1 MNEIIKRV
9 AFALVTAPIFVA
21 LLWLG
26 GWYMTILILVI
37 GWGIQYEI
45 GMMTRKAE
53 LPVNW
58 FIALSGGT
66 LIILALHIPFVSIWL
81 LFLMLLLIVMETI
94 DMKNGNPGRILS
106 TLFCT
111 IYAPL
116 GLYCFLS
123 LRAMGGTNGGGFSL
137 CLALVLMIWGSDTFA
152 FFGGKQ
158 FGKHVLAPVI
168 SPHKTWEGFWLGFL
182 GAAVGLLIVIFS
194 MSKYYPVH
202 GWNNVALVIIVGTF
216 GPIGDL
222 AESRFKRWVG
232 VKDSGTVF
240 PGHGGFFDRFDSFL
254 LSGIAMFLYLKIVG
268 LATLY
273 GLF

>member
-1 MNEIIKRV
+1 MSEITKRI
-9 AFALVTAPIFVA
+9 AFALATAPVFVA

-26 GWYMTILILVI
+26 GWYLTILILII

-45 GMMTRKAE
+45 GVMAGKSDM
-53 LPVNW
+53 PVNW
-58 FIALSGGT
+58 YVVFLSGT

-81 LFLMLLLIVMETI
+81 LFLLVLLIVMETI
-94 DMKNGNPGRILS
+94 DVENGGPRRILS
-106 TLFCT
+106 TLFCS

-116 GLYCFLS
+116 GLYSFLS

-152 FFGGKQ
+152 YFGGKR
-158 FGKHVLAPVI
+158 FGKHLLAPAI
-168 SPHKTWEGFWLGFL
+168 SPHKTWEGFWFGFL
-182 GAAVGLLIVIFS
+182 GAAVGLLIVILS

-202 GWNNVALVIIVGTF
+202 GWNNLALIIIAGTF

-222 AESRFKRWVG
+222 AESRFKRWAA
-232 VKDSGTVF
+232 VKDSGTIF
-240 PGHGGFFDRFDSFL
+240 PGHGGFFDRFDAFL
-254 LSGIAMFLYLKIVG
+254 LSGIALFLYLKIIS
-268 LATLY
+268 LATIY